1 MYLKNKFCVLLL
13 VALLARV
20 FAQDTPQDNP
30 YRVRDIIHSFGQAVK
45 GAVSIIIYTQLMQK
59 SGDWSLFCTDLLG
72 ETFFWEDISLCF
84 IQTKKGQTSIQT
96 EALSEMFTSWL
107 VELKESGLV
116 SDEEVH
122 QAAPKG
128 MKVRVKAGSVFIC
141 KLHWGCNNWQVASAR
156 TTDVGSPF
164 ATRWAPQ
171 ASATH
176 CQPLQ
181 ESDGGIQDGQH
192 FRGGHWQRRD
202 GRRRGG
208 CHAWGYPGTCTCTCT
223 STRFLNRRPDF
234 DYWAVLEQL
243 SEADKNLSYEMNKCP
258 YSNRLPTTRGTL
270 SWPQPSD
277 KVVEKPTD
285 IWHIDAIFLLYQA
298 SVKSNSEMIFCLG
311 ITKENT

>member
-1 MYLKNKFCVLLL
+1 MYLKNKFCVLVL

-30 YRVRDIIHSFGQAVK
+30 YWVRDIIHSFGQAVK
-45 GAVSIIIYTQLMQK
+45 GAVSIIIFTQLMQK
-59 SGDWSLFCTDLLG
+59 EVGRLVIFFARTSLVK
-72 ETFFWEDISLCF
+72 TFSERIFSLCF
-84 IQTKKGQTSIQT
+84 
-96 EALSEMFTSWL
+96 
-107 VELKESGLV
+107 
-116 SDEEVH
+116 
-122 QAAPKG
+122 
-128 MKVRVKAGSVFIC
+128 
-141 KLHWGCNNWQVASAR
+141 
-156 TTDVGSPF
+156 
-164 ATRWAPQ
+164 
-171 ASATH
+171 
-176 CQPLQ
+176 
-181 ESDGGIQDGQH
+181 
-192 FRGGHWQRRD
+192 

-277 KVVEKPTD
+277 KVVKKPTD
-285 IWHIDAIFLLYQA
+285 IRHIDAIFLLYQA

-311 ITKENT
+311 ITKENTKFLDLEKKMFVI